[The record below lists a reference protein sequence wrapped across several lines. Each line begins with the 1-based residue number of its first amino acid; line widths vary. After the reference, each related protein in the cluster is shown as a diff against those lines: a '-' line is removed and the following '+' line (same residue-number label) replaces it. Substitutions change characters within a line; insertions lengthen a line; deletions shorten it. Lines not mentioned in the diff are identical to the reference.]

1 MCASRSRYFVNKY
14 KDFSGSL
21 VNVEYVREL
30 VQRVLKLIDERS
42 PPQRASCDGGL
53 YVGGAG
59 IGYAFYAVAQ
69 SSEFANVREQCLMKA
84 LEYMQVSL
92 NEVSRTNPYDDGI
105 GASFLLGHSGVYAVS
120 AIVFNALGQHQE
132 ADQCI
137 KKFLEMGKIC
147 QPLNFFRPGSDELFV
162 GRAGY
167 LCGSLLLNKT
177 LGRTVVPLDITRP
190 LFDAIIE
197 SGQHYAQRHQS
208 QSPLMYSYYRT
219 EYLGAGHGLSSIL
232 QILLSFPEHFANRK
246 DVEILIRQ
254 AVDYVISCEMPN
266 GNYPPVPGEV
276 RDQANDLVHWCH
288 GAPGVVYLLAK
299 AYLTWMDD
307 KYLQAAKKCAELT
320 WQRGLLRKGPG
331 ICHGIAGSGYVFLL
345 LYRLTKEDLYLYRAQ
360 KFAEFMQTEEF
371 QKEARTPDSP
381 FSLYEGLSGTV
392 CFYAD
397 LLKPSMAAF
406 PFFDV
411 FT

>member
-1 MCASRSRYFVNKY
+1 MFRRRARYFVNKY
-14 KDFSGSL
+14 KDYSGSL
-21 VNVEYVREL
+21 GNVEYLRDL
-30 VQRVLKLIDERS
+30 VQRVLRLIEERS
-42 PPQRASCDGGL
+42 PPERASCDGGL

-69 SSEFANVREQCLMKA
+69 SPEFTNIREQCLRKS
-84 LEYMQVSL
+84 LEYMEVSL
-92 NEVSRTNPYDDGI
+92 NEVSRTNAHDSGI

-120 AIVFNALGQHQE
+120 VLVFTALDQHQE
-132 ADQCI
+132 ANQCI
-137 KKFLEMGKIC
+137 QKFLEMGKIC
-147 QPLNFFRPGSDELFV
+147 RPVTFYRPGSDELFV

-167 LCGSLLLNKT
+167 LCGSLLLNKK
-177 LGRTVVPLDITRP
+177 LGRTVIPVEITRP

-197 SGQHYAQRHQS
+197 SGQHYSQRHKS
-208 QSPLMYSYYRT
+208 RSPLMYSYYKT

-232 QILLSFPEHFANRK
+232 QMLLSFPEHFANRK
-246 DVEILIRQ
+246 DVETMIRQ
-254 AVDYVISCEMPN
+254 AVDYVLSCEMPN
-266 GNYPPVPGEV
+266 GNFPPVPGEV
-276 RDQANDLVHWCH
+276 RDQENELLHWCH

-299 AYLTWMDD
+299 AYLTWKDD
-307 KYLQAAKKCAELT
+307 KYLQAAKRCAEVT

-331 ICHGIAGSGYVFLL
+331 ICHGVAGSGYVFLL
-345 LYRLTKEDLYLYRAQ
+345 LYRLTNEDLYLYRAQ
-360 KFAEFMQTEEF
+360 KFSDFMQTEEF

-392 CFYAD
+392 CFYSD
-397 LLKPSMAAF
+397 LMNPLLAAF

>member
-21 VNVEYVREL
+21 GNVEYLREL

-120 AIVFNALGQHQE
+120 VIVFNALGQHQE

-167 LCGSLLLNKT
+167 LCGSLLLNKK
-177 LGRTVVPLDITRP
+177 LGRTVVPLDMTRP

-246 DVEILIRQ
+246 GVEILIRQ

-320 WQRGLLRKGPG
+320 WRRGLLRKGPG

-360 KFAEFMQTEEF
+360 RFAEFMQTEEF